1 LRLPNNDQGVINL
14 EHILPDKP
22 DGNWPQFSDDEIKMY
37 RNRIGNLALLRA
49 TENSD
54 LRSSDFASKKAV
66 YACSPY
72 ELTKHVARAEAWT
85 TTEINE
91 RQKMLADLAVKAW
104 AI

>member
-1 LRLPNNDQGVINL
+1 
-14 EHILPDKP
+14 
-22 DGNWPQFSDDEIKMY
+22 MY

-54 LRSSDFASKKAV
+54 LRSADFVSKKAV

-72 ELTKHVARAEAWT
+72 ELTKHVARAETWT

-91 RQKMLADLAVKAW
+91 RQKTLADLAVKAW
-104 AI
+104 PI